1 VTPASLCPR
10 GFAEG
15 RQFGRGKSGGQ
26 VREEVRQEFDA
37 GRGGFGKGMQEQV
50 AAEMGYGA
58 AAGGAPNQKRGRED
72 DAGPFVKQPQR
83 GYKEWDNPR
92 HAREMRDDGQ

>member
-1 VTPASLCPR
+1 MLSRLPR

-26 VREEVRQEFDA
+26 VREEVRQDYDS
-37 GRGGFGKGMQEQV
+37 GRGGLGKGMQEQV
-50 AAEMGYGA
+50 AAEMGYGSA
-58 AAGGAPNQKRGRED
+58 AAGGAQNQKRGREG

-83 GYKEWDNPR
+83 VYREWDNPR
-92 HAREMRDDGQ
+92 HARELRDDGQ